1 MPSWAENVS
10 ACNDTIRGKAPWLP
24 APLKPDCSIW
34 EGSSKGNSLP
44 SSPDPYNPQN
54 RYCWRMWKE
63 EKQMQLGCHGCGH
76 TKLFPHHLST
86 SPIRVFVP
94 SSLCHPL
101 NLQRTNL
108 QQIFKRCEPC
118 LSAHPS
124 ASRCYNRF
132 HLTSEKPGDSKASGD
147 KGVLALPL
155 KGFRSGALNMDKLLR
170 QAFIQVYKHHGAAN
184 ASLAR
189 ILLQSSI
196 INSTCF

>member
-1 MPSWAENVS
+1 MTSSTSKTRLQHLRGIIQRKFPPFFPRPLQSTKQILLKNVE
-10 ACNDTIRGKAPWLP
+10 RG
-24 APLKPDCSIW
+24 
-34 EGSSKGNSLP
+34 
-44 SSPDPYNPQN
+44 
-54 RYCWRMWKE
+54 
-63 EKQMQLGCHGCGH
+63 KQMQLGCHGFGH

-124 ASRCYNRF
+124 ASHCYNRF

-189 ILLQSSI
+189 ILLQSSR